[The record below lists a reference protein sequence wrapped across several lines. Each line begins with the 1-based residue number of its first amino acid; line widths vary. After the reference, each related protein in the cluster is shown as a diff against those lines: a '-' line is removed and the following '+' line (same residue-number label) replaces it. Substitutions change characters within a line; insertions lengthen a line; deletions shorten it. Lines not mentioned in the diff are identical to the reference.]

1 MYITG
6 GDSVP
11 NYSELL
17 FLEATVYLL
26 CLSSSYP
33 FPAFL
38 CITLLIT
45 GAGADFVMLGGMFAG
60 HDQCAGEIIEKNGK
74 KVKLFY
80 GMSSDTAMKKHSG
93 GVAEYRYEF
102 HTRAIALNRC
112 PVTFGAEL
120 CKGHLLETGP
130 CFFLFRKMLLTQQQI

>member
-1 MYITG
+1 M
-6 GDSVP
+6 
-11 NYSELL
+11 
-17 FLEATVYLL
+17 FLH
-26 CLSSSYP
+26 CLSASSP
-33 FPAFL
+33 FPASL
-38 CITLLIT
+38 PVTLLIT

-102 HTRAIALNRC
+102 HTGSVAVSRLSSNFWSRTVQKASVRNRSM
-112 PVTFGAEL
+112 PLF
-120 CKGHLLETGP
+120 P
-130 CFFLFRKMLLTQQQI
+130 FRKLLPTLTTADLREG